1 MQKFGRTKDQV
12 RHTLGTPPKASSST
26 HWLTGYDPQVMA
38 MAQSM
43 KHNFDAVG
51 LPFVFTE
58 EAIALERNAMP
69 QSPRPPQCAPSFSR
83 DCTAVRSDPMTAGRR
98 VRASGAGG

>member
-12 RHTLGTPPKASSST
+12 RHTQGTQPKASSST
-26 HWLTGYDPQVMA
+26 HWLTGYGPQVMA

-69 QSPRPPQCAPSFSR
+69 QLPRPPQCARNFYGRDRSR
-83 DCTAVRSDPMTAGRR
+83 AFRSDGCQ
-98 VRASGAGG
+98 ASDAGG